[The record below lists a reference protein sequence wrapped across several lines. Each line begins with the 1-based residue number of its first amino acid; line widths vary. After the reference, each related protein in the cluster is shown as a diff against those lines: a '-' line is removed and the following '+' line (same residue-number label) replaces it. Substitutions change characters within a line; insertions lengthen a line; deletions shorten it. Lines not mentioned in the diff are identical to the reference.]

1 MTSATEHAFTAGGTG
16 AARPLKLALLFSIL
30 GEAVILLVW
39 GFYLFPKGSWF
50 IKTMWTLVYCGVG
63 MGGAF
68 GAVLVLGLLGRVDG
82 WRAVGLTA
90 LLSTVMLGLFCN
102 TLCLRLDMTFGYF
115 GAQGAGL
122 LFMLN
127 GIVMSALGGAV
138 LGWMTFTDR
147 GRAFGPDWLK

>member
-1 MTSATEHAFTAGGTG
+1 MTDVTMIPDRSF
-16 AARPLKLALLFSIL
+16 ARPLKLAILFSVL

-39 GFYLFPKGSWF
+39 GFYLFPEGSWF
-50 IKTMWTLVYCGVG
+50 NKFMWTIVYCGLG

-68 GAVLVLGLLGRVDG
+68 GSVVALGLLDRVDG
-82 WRAVGLTA
+82 WPTVVLSA

-122 LFMLN
+122 LFMAN
-127 GIVMSALGGAV
+127 GIAMSAIGGAV
-138 LGWMTFTDR
+138 LGWMTFTDT
-147 GRAFGPDWLK
+147 GQAFGPAWLK

>member
-50 IKTMWTLVYCGVG
+50 NKTMWTLVYCGVG

-90 LLSTVMLGLFCN
+90 LLSTVMLGAVLQYP
-102 TLCLRLDMTFGYF
+102 LSQARYDLRLFRCPGC
-115 GAQGAGL
+115 GPSVHAQWHRHVRTGRRRPWLDDIYGSGQGL
-122 LFMLN
+122 
-127 GIVMSALGGAV
+127 
-138 LGWMTFTDR
+138 
-147 GRAFGPDWLK
+147 RA